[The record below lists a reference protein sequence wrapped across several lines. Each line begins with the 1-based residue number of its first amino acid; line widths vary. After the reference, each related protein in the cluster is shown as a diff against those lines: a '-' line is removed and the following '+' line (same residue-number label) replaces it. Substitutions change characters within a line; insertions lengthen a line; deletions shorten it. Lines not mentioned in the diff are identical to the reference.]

1 MDFIT
6 EFMMPED
13 SPTDVAESWTIQT
26 DGSSTKGRGGVKVI
40 ITSLERDTLKYGVQL
55 QFPTINNEVEYEA
68 ILTRLRLTKSM
79 EAKKV
84 LLKVTPG

>member
-13 SPTDVAESWTIQT
+13 SPTDVTESWTIQT

-55 QFPTINNEVEYEA
+55 QFPTINNEVAYEA

>member
-40 ITSLERDTLKYGVQL
+40 ITSLERDALKYGVQL
-55 QFPTINNEVEYEA
+55 QFPTINNEVAYEA

>member
-40 ITSLERDTLKYGVQL
+40 ITSLERDSLKY
-55 QFPTINNEVEYEA
+55 EV
-68 ILTRLRLTKSM
+68 
-79 EAKKV
+79 
-84 LLKVTPG
+84 

>member
-1 MDFIT
+1 M
-6 EFMMPED
+6 
-13 SPTDVAESWTIQT
+13 
-26 DGSSTKGRGGVKVI
+26 
-40 ITSLERDTLKYGVQL
+40 KYGVQL